1 MYKNKKIER
10 VLNLISKFEDTLV
23 IFFLFSL
30 LIIATTQIILRNVFD
45 SGIIW
50 GDSLLSILVL
60 WLGLAASIVAS
71 RQKKHINIDV
81 FTQYLPDIYKV
92 YIKKFGQLFAAIVCL
107 CIGYFSFVFISGEY
121 MLGEYAFEKIPVWLT
136 ESIIP
141 FAFLVMG
148 VRYFLQSV
156 LSDSGSTN

>member
-1 MYKNKKIER
+1 MYKNKKIDR
-10 VLNLISKFEDTLV
+10 VLNLISKIEDALV
-23 IFFLFSL
+23 IFFLLSI
-30 LIIATTQIILRNVFD
+30 LIIAIIQIILRNVFD

-60 WLGLAASIVAS
+60 WLGLTASIVAS

-92 YIKKFGQLFAAIVCL
+92 YIKKLGQLFAAIVCF
-107 CIGYFSFVFISGEY
+107 CIGYFSFIFISGEF
-121 MLGEYAFEKIPVWLT
+121 MLGEYAFASIPVWLT

-148 VRYFLQSV
+148 VRYSLQSV
-156 LSDSGSTN
+156 LSDPGSTI